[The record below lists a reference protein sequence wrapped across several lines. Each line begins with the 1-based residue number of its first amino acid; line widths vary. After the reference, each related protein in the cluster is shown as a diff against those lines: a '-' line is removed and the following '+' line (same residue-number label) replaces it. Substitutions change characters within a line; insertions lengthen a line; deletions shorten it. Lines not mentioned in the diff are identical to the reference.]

1 MDWQATTVVHVSA
14 GSECSEDA
22 PWTGR
27 PLLLFMYQPGQ
38 SVVEMLQGLADH
50 YCCSC
55 ISRVRVLRRCS
66 MDWQAATVVHV
77 SAVSGC

>member
-1 MDWQATTVVHVSA
+1 MS
-14 GSECSEDA
+14 
-22 PWTGR
+22 
-27 PLLLFMYQPGQ
+27 LLLFMYQLGQ
-38 SVVEMLQGLADH
+38 GVEEMLHGLAGR

-77 SAVSGC
+77 SAESECSGDAPWTGRPLLLFMYEPGQSV

>member
-1 MDWQATTVVHVSA
+1 MDWQATTIVHVSA
-14 GSECSEDA
+14 GKSVEEMFHGLS
-22 PWTGR
+22 GR
-27 PLLLFMYQPGQ
+27 
-38 SVVEMLQGLADH
+38 

-77 SAVSGC
+77 SAGSGC